1 MTKLLLKRKIMTEH
15 NKEKSKSTSIK
26 RKPDSKPQHIKTY
39 CIYISEKV
47 IAFIFINSELL
58 SRK

>member
-47 IAFIFINSELL
+47 IAFIFIN
-58 SRK
+58 